1 MLAELNRALAESGTG
16 NAEVVRDLEARF
28 AEFCGAAHA
37 LCVSS
42 GTTALISALLAAG
55 VRPGDQVGVS
65 VLGPSMTGLAVTAA
79 GARPL
84 FLDCAAPNS
93 FGVSAAAAEHA
104 IRAGITAA
112 VLVPMWGYWDEN
124 EQALGAFRDAQV
136 PIIVDAAQAPF
147 LRLSKGL
154 FSVADVVCL
163 SLHGRKPFKA
173 GEGGVCLTEIPRLA
187 ERILALRNF
196 GQAAAFTGS
205 RLDPTG
211 PFAAHFGVNLKING
225 LGAAWCLSQLAEAD
239 RIRSRL
245 DALRQAGMAVFGN
258 TTIPWAE
265 ASQSPDVREH
275 GRYGLVALCP
285 AENEAKELARAIE
298 ASGVEVDSS
307 RYKYRP
313 MYDAPYLARFT
324 TECPI
329 AEQLTATVVACRLEA
344 FAARLESRKVTS

>member
-1 MLAELNRALAESGTG
+1 MLTELGRALAESGTG

-37 LCVSS
+37 LCLSS
-42 GTTALISALLAAG
+42 GTTALISALRATG
-55 VRPGDQVGVS
+55 VQAGDQVGVS
-65 VLGPSMTGLAVTAA
+65 VLGPSMTGLAVAAA

-84 FLDCAAPNS
+84 FLDCASTS
-93 FGVSAAAAEHA
+93 FGVSRAAADHA
-104 IRAGITAA
+104 IRAGVTAV
-112 VLVPMWGYWDEN
+112 VLIPMWGYWDES
-124 EQALGAFRDAQV
+124 EHVLGAFRDARV

-147 LRLSKGL
+147 LRLRKGL
-154 FSVADVVCL
+154 LTVADVACL

-173 GEGGVCLTEIPRLA
+173 GEGGVCLTDDPRLA

-196 GQAAAFTGS
+196 GQAAEFTGS

-239 RIRSRL
+239 QIRSRF
-245 DALRQAGMAVFGN
+245 DDLRQVGMAAFGD
-258 TTIPWAE
+258 TGIPWAE
-265 ASQSPDVREH
+265 ASQSADVQEH

-285 AENEAKELARAIE
+285 SQSEARELARLIE
-298 ASGVEVDSS
+298 ISGVEVDSS

-313 MYDAPYLARFT
+313 MYAAPYLARFA
-324 TECPI
+324 TECPS

-344 FAARLESRKVTS
+344 FATRLENGG